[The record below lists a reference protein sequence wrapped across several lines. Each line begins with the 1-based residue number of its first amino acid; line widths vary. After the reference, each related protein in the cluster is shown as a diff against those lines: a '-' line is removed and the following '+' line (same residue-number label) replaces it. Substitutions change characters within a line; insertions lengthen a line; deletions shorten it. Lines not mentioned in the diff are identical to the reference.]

1 MTPEEERH
9 GEPERHSSADR
20 PERSAGNCRVCAG
33 SVENVEI
40 MWKDEY
46 VPLKLWKSNK
56 WPLKQPVFR
65 KTELGALKA

>member
-33 SVENVEI
+33 GVEGVEI
-40 MWKDEY
+40 MG
-46 VPLKLWKSNK
+46 
-56 WPLKQPVFR
+56 R
-65 KTELGALKA
+65 